1 MNLKDAVKKTIEEK
15 ELIQPG
21 DRIILG
27 LSGGPDS
34 IALLHVLAS
43 LQQDLNFTLYALHV
57 NHKIRGEEADR
68 DMRYCISCCKNLKI
82 PLTVKA
88 LDIPAISKELG
99 TSLEET
105 GRIVRQQALKRKA
118 MRVKADNPVGRVRI
132 ALAHN
137 KDDQAET
144 VLMRILRGTGVH
156 GLAAMEYERDDGFI
170 RPLLDCPRSDIEE
183 YCKANNLRPKTDST
197 NLVAEYT
204 RNKIRLRLIPQLEEE
219 YNPNLKDGLVR
230 LAESARED
238 DSFIDDLAKRE
249 LPRLV
254 YKNQDG
260 PAESWDSMP
269 RRQLAEMDSALAKR
283 VIRLMFARAGLK
295 QDIGAIHLNNLI
307 AAIDKP
313 DASII
318 EFAKGF
324 KAERSGD
331 RVYVKAPNVIATEKK
346 KFEIK
351 TCEVVSILDAPPLRS
366 IGKNA
371 CALDAEKVMLLNT
384 DLAVRSRMPKD
395 KIRPIGLGGSKK
407 LSDYMID
414 AKIPRE
420 ERDGI
425 CLLAAGSDILWVE
438 GMAVSELCK
447 VDSKTELILLTEI
460 QED

>member
-1 MNLKDAVKKTIEEK
+1 MNLKDAVRKTIEER

-34 IALLHVLAS
+34 LALLNILAS
-43 LQQDLNFTLYALHV
+43 FQQELNFTLYALHV

-68 DMRYCISCCKNLKI
+68 DMRYCISCCKNLKV

-88 LDIPAISKELG
+88 IDIPSISKELG
-99 TSLEET
+99 TSLEEA
-105 GRIVRQQALKRKA
+105 GRIVRQQALKKKA
-118 MRVKADNPVGRVRI
+118 LRIKEENPVGRVRI

-156 GLAAMEYERDDGFI
+156 GLAAMEYEREDGFI
-170 RPLLDCPRSDIEE
+170 RPLLDCPRTAIEE
-183 YCKANNLRPKTDST
+183 YCKENDLRPRTDST

-204 RNKIRLRLIPQLEEE
+204 RNRIRLRLIPQLEEE

-238 DSFIDDLAKRE
+238 DSFIDDIAKRQ

-269 RRQLAEMDSALAKR
+269 RRQLAQMDSALAKR
-283 VIRLMFARAGLK
+283 VVRLMFARAGLK

-313 DASII
+313 EGSTI
-318 EFAKGF
+318 EFPKGYR
-324 KAERSGD
+324 AEISGD
-331 RVYVKAPNVIATEKK
+331 RVYFKAPGDTGKTK
-346 KFEIK
+346 RKFEIK
-351 TCEVVSILDAPPLRS
+351 TCSVVSILDAPPLHS
-366 IGKNA
+366 IGKKA
-371 CALDAEKVMLLNT
+371 CVLDAEKVMLLND
-384 DLAVRSRMPKD
+384 DLTVRSRMPKD

-420 ERDGI
+420 KRDDI
-425 CLLAAGSDILWVE
+425 CVLAAGSDILWVE